1 MRQPVTKIPGLI
13 TSEHGNAKVAFLPA
27 DIDRRYALQHLP
39 DHGNLLAH
47 IVKSTLN
54 NEVPIKVE
62 GPGLI
67 DVHLYRQGA
76 KHIVHLVNL
85 TSTATWRAPLEELI
99 PVGPIKVTINARTLT
114 VPSILDHELLV
125 FE

>member
-1 MRQPVTKIPGLI
+1 M
-13 TSEHGNAKVAFLPA
+13 
-27 DIDRRYALQHLP
+27 
-39 DHGNLLAH
+39 
-47 IVKSTLN
+47 
-54 NEVPIKVE
+54 
-62 GPGLI
+62 I